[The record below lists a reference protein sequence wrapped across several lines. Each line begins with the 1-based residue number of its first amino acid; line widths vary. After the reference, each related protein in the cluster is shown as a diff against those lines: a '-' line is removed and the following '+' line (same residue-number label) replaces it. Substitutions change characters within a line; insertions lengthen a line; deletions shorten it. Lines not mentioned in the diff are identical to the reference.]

1 MKEKAAPEV
10 HARRARCGGDPLRPG
25 PEHPDPGRSGKPA
38 GHRRR
43 KRGELGAGTA
53 CSVMEEAVDSLAS
66 GDRMLVDQGALRQ
79 FSLLQQ
85 DPEAL
90 PDEFTTDDSQT
101 VIQLM
106 ALARIGRRFDLKTV
120 ARGSDGL
127 RWSSWCPGVQA
138 MNLREGR
145 IRARCRIRRNPA
157 PGSSQPMET
166 TPVLKPTGN
175 ISSK

>member
-1 MKEKAAPEV
+1 
-10 HARRARCGGDPLRPG
+10 
-25 PEHPDPGRSGKPA
+25 
-38 GHRRR
+38 
-43 KRGELGAGTA
+43 
-53 CSVMEEAVDSLAS
+53 MEEAVDSLAS

-90 PDEFTTDDSQT
+90 PDEFTTDDGQT

-127 RWSSWCPGVQA
+127 EVVELVPRGSGDELAGGKDPRPVQDQA
-138 MNLREGR
+138 ESG
-145 IRARCRIRRNPA
+145 P
-157 PGSSQPMET
+157 
-166 TPVLKPTGN
+166 
-175 ISSK
+175 

>member
-1 MKEKAAPEV
+1 MPGESESAVAT
-10 HARRARCGGDPLRPG
+10 RYDLDLNILIRADRANRLGIADANEASWVPG
-25 PEHPDPGRSGKPA
+25 PHVP
-38 GHRRR
+38 
-43 KRGELGAGTA
+43 
-53 CSVMEEAVDSLAS
+53 VMEEAVDSLAS

-90 PDEFTTDDSQT
+90 PDEFTTDDGQT

-120 ARGSDGL
+120 ARAATDS

-157 PGSSQPMET
+157 HRVFSP
-166 TPVLKPTGN
+166 
-175 ISSK
+175 